1 MGQTESVVLVILLA
15 LLAAN
20 WPFITQR
27 LFGILKLAQGK
38 SLFVRLLELIALY
51 FIVGGIG
58 MLLEQRLRRKS
69 GSFTRSP
76 PRLSSPLPFP
86 ASCGATC
93 SNTDES
99 STARRDLADNA
110 AGL

>member
-1 MGQTESVVLVILLA
+1 MGQTESVILVVLLA

-27 LFGILKLAQGK
+27 LFGVLRLAAGK

-58 MLLEQRLRRKS
+58 LFFEQRLGQIAPQKWE
-69 GSFTRSP
+69 FYAITATAFITFA
-76 PRLSSPLPFP
+76 FP
-86 ASCGATC
+86 GFVW
-93 SNTDES
+93 
-99 STARRDLADNA
+99 RYLLKH
-110 AGL
+110 G